1 MSPFK
6 SLEYRAAD
14 GLITRVINRPPHNV
28 VDIALMAEIGRA
40 VDAAARDETAKVL
53 MNTAAGDK
61 IFSARVDVMDHTPDK
76 VVHMIDAFHRLLKQV
91 LTCPVPTIA
100 ALSGTRPG
108 RQPASAAPDRAAPH
122 AGVQE

>member
-1 MSPFK
+1 LTLPRVTRKFDVTDWSVLMNDARLGVSPFK

-40 VDAAARDETAKVL
+40 VDAAARDETAKLL

-61 IFSARVDVMDHTPDK
+61 IFSR
-76 VVHMIDAFHRLLKQV
+76 
-91 LTCPVPTIA
+91 
-100 ALSGTRPG
+100 
-108 RQPASAAPDRAAPH
+108 
-122 AGVQE
+122 